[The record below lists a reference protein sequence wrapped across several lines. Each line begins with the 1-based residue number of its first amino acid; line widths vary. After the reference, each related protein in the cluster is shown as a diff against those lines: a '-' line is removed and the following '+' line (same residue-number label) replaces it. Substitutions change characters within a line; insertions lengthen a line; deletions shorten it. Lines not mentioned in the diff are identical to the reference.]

1 MNLFGIYLLEMA
13 QGFYVGVA
21 VVCFL
26 PLIVTVPYDFLFR
39 RERIRANWQDMKNV
53 FGWLLA
59 GKTPQVQK
67 KKEPPSW
74 NVWFTRN
81 YMIKTGPDVFRPF
94 DPKLDLSAL
103 DGAGLRLTNI
113 FLSALVV
120 SHLPYAVIVT
130 MQQHGWMTPGLEE
143 ILHEFF
149 RSAFSEETHGYA
161 ESMRHYS
168 WSK

>member
-59 GKTPQVQK
+59 GKNPQVQK

-74 NVWFTRN
+74 NVWFKRQDRTYSDRLTPN
-81 YMIKTGPDVFRPF
+81 WICPHWMGPDC
-94 DPKLDLSAL
+94 
-103 DGAGLRLTNI
+103 G
-113 FLSALVV
+113 
-120 SHLPYAVIVT
+120 
-130 MQQHGWMTPGLEE
+130 
-143 ILHEFF
+143 
-149 RSAFSEETHGYA
+149 
-161 ESMRHYS
+161 
-168 WSK
+168 